1 MFIFNYHDDFDL
13 FPAWEVAFSDFWG
26 RIKIDVDNGNI
37 AIPYDMVFP
46 LGSTLDWKVKNEIP
60 QTST

>member
-46 LGSTLDWKVKNEIP
+46 LGSTLD
-60 QTST
+60 